1 MENFKINMVGV
12 KDDNGIYYI
21 DDVKKAYHE
30 NKKRVHC
37 YKILKDL
44 IKAYNEN
51 AIDSYISKCSYD
63 ELCEVWDIMA
73 FMKYDY
79 YEVIGKVV
87 SKIHEYE
94 GDIFID
100 MIKNIDENNFMNWLE
115 SLSMQE
121 LRMLKKALFTFN
133 FGNDNKDDKY
143 ILMEEKINIYYEKLK
158 GGR

>member
-1 MENFKINMVGV
+1 MKKIDMVTLE
-12 KDDNGIYYI
+12 DHDGIYYI
-21 DDVKKAYHE
+21 DDVKKAYRE
-30 NKKRVHC
+30 NKKRAHY

-44 IKAYNEN
+44 IKAYN
-51 AIDSYISKCSYD
+51 DGMVDDYISKCSYD

-133 FGNDNKDDKY
+133 FGNDNKNDKY
-143 ILMEEKINIYYEKLK
+143 VLMEKKINIYYEKLK